1 MTRNLMAK
9 YGPKLQSFGVKTTG
23 ALALVAPVLARAADS
38 GAVTAIETAKTDS
51 LAVAG
56 ALVAMGVAIWGA
68 MYLYRK
74 FFK

>member
-1 MTRNLMAK
+1 MSKN
-9 YGPKLQSFGVKTTG
+9 
-23 ALALVAPVLARAADS
+23 LVARLAQSRAAKGVLVLGLAVGATASFADS
-38 GAVTAIETAKTDS
+38 AAAVAAITAAQTDA

-56 ALVAMGVAIWGA
+56 GLVAMGVAIWGA